1 MTGKAT
7 LIVCLLLLVQ
17 LTGCTAIHRSIA
29 KGELDVQ
36 TRMSQT
42 IYLDP
47 VEPELRTVFLDFRS
61 TAAEFQQ
68 PLDAAVAEFLQQRG
82 YQLTQSPAKA
92 HYWLQVNVRTVLKQ
106 APEKVLAKAE
116 FGMSHEEIEQLLNPA
131 LLAMP
136 AFIPE
141 EVEPEP
147 SKNRS
152 SSRSTRSSQSNVYVG
167 YSDGVNVDSR
177 DLRNLLIAA
186 AVIAGTE
193 YAGRQL
199 VKDVYY
205 TMVTDLQVAERIA
218 ADSDEWVLEYSQH
231 LLLQGDSG
239 SSDTLW
245 ERATDR
251 RKYQAR
257 VISFANQANLKWE
270 DAEPGLQ
277 SGLIRSLAGIF

>member
-1 MTGKAT
+1 MHQAVVS
-7 LIVCLLLLVQ
+7 LCLLLLTLQ

-29 KGELDVQ
+29 KGDLDVQ

-47 VEPELRTVFLDFRS
+47 VEPELRTVFLDVRS

-68 PLDAAVAEFLQQRG
+68 PLDQAVIDFLQQRG
-82 YQLTQSPAKA
+82 YQVTNSPAQA
-92 HYWLQVNVRTVLKQ
+92 QFWLQVNVRTVLKQ
-106 APEKVLAKAE
+106 APEQVLAQAE
-116 FGMSHEEIEQLLNPA
+116 FGMSEAEIEQLMNPSLLALPA
-131 LLAMP
+131 LLPEDATEQP
-136 AFIPE
+136 AQQ
-141 EVEPEP
+141 
-147 SKNRS
+147 RR
-152 SSRSTRSSQSNVYVG
+152 SSRSSGSNVYVG
-167 YSDGVNVDSR
+167 YADSVDVSSR
-177 DLRNLLIAA
+177 DLRNAAIALA
-186 AVIAGTE
+186 IIAGTE

-239 SSDTLW
+239 STDTLW

>member
-1 MTGKAT
+1 MHQAG
-7 LIVCLLLLVQ
+7 LSLCLLLLLLQ

-68 PLDAAVAEFLQQRG
+68 PLDQAVIDFLQQRG
-82 YQLTQSPAKA
+82 YQVTNSPAQA
-92 HYWLQVNVRTVLKQ
+92 QYWLQVNVRTVLKQ
-106 APEKVLAKAE
+106 APEKVLAQAE
-116 FGMSHEEIEQLLNPA
+116 FGMSEAEIEQLMNPA
-131 LLAMP
+131 LLALP
-136 AFIPE
+136 VLLPE
-141 EVEPEP
+141 DATAEP
-147 SKNRS
+147 SRQRRSNRS
-152 SSRSTRSSQSNVYVG
+152 SGSNVYVG
-167 YSDGVNVDSR
+167 YSDSVDVSSR
-177 DLRNLLIAA
+177 DLRNAAIALA
-186 AVIAGTE
+186 IIAGTE

-218 ADSDEWVLEYSQH
+218 ADSDELVLEYSQH

-239 SSDTLW
+239 STDTLW

-257 VISFANQANLKWE
+257 VISFANQANLRWE

>member
-1 MTGKAT
+1 MPRLT
-7 LIVCLLLLVQ
+7 LLLSMVLVLVQ
-17 LTGCTAIHRSIA
+17 LSGCTAIHRSIA
-29 KGELDVQ
+29 KGELDIQ

-68 PLDAAVAEFLQQRG
+68 PLDQAVIDFLQQRG
-82 YQLTQSPAKA
+82 YQITDSPAQA
-92 HYWLQVNVRTVLKQ
+92 QYWLQVNVRTVLKQ
-106 APEKVLAKAE
+106 APEKVLAQAE
-116 FGMSHEEIEQLLNPA
+116 FGMSDVEIEQLMNPA

-136 AFIPE
+136 TIMPPDEANDQPAT
-141 EVEPEP
+141 
-147 SKNRS
+147 SGQRSRS
-152 SSRSTRSSQSNVYVG
+152 SGGDVYLG
-167 YSDGVNVDSR
+167 YSDGTDIDSK
-177 DLRNLLIAA
+177 DLRRLLIAA
-186 AVIAGTE
+186 AIIAGTE

-199 VKDVYY
+199 VQDVYY
-205 TMVTDLQVAERIA
+205 TMVTDLQVAERLPEG
-218 ADSDEWVLEYSQH
+218 SEEMVLEQSQH
-231 LLLQGDSG
+231 WLQQGDSG
-239 SSDTLW
+239 GTDALW
-245 ERATDR
+245 QRATDR

>member
-1 MTGKAT
+1 MHQAVFS
-7 LIVCLLLLVQ
+7 LCLLLLTLQ

-61 TAAEFQQ
+61 TSAEFQQ
-68 PLDAAVAEFLQQRG
+68 PLDQAVIEFLQQRG
-82 YQLTQSPAKA
+82 YQVTQSPAQA
-92 HYWLQVNVRTVLKQ
+92 QYWLQVNVRTVLKQ
-106 APEKVLAKAE
+106 APEQVLAQAE
-116 FGMSHEEIEQLLNPA
+116 FGMSEAEIEQLMNPA
-131 LLAMP
+131 LLALP
-136 AFIPE
+136 ALLPE
-141 EVEPEP
+141 DVTEQPAQQ
-147 SKNRS
+147 RR
-152 SSRSTRSSQSNVYVG
+152 SSRSSGSNVYVG
-167 YSDGVNVDSR
+167 YADSVDVSSR
-177 DLRNLLIAA
+177 DLRNAAIALA
-186 AVIAGTE
+186 IIAGTE

-218 ADSDEWVLEYSQH
+218 ADSDELVLEYSQH

-239 SSDTLW
+239 STDTLW

>member
-1 MTGKAT
+1 MHQAVFSLCLFLLT
-7 LIVCLLLLVQ
+7 LQ

-61 TAAEFQQ
+61 TSAEFQQ
-68 PLDAAVAEFLQQRG
+68 PLDQAVIEFLQQRG
-82 YQLTQSPAKA
+82 YQITQSPAQA
-92 HYWLQVNVRTVLKQ
+92 QYWLQVNVRTVLKQ
-106 APEKVLAKAE
+106 APEQVLAQAE
-116 FGMSHEEIEQLLNPA
+116 FGMSEAEIEQLMNPA
-131 LLAMP
+131 LLALP
-136 AFIPE
+136 ALLPE
-141 EVEPEP
+141 DVTEQPAQQ
-147 SKNRS
+147 RR
-152 SSRSTRSSQSNVYVG
+152 SSRSSGSNVYVG
-167 YSDGVNVDSR
+167 YADSVDVSSR
-177 DLRNLLIAA
+177 DLRNAAIALA
-186 AVIAGTE
+186 IIAGTE

-218 ADSDEWVLEYSQH
+218 TDSDELVLEYSQH

-239 SSDTLW
+239 STDTLW

>member
-1 MTGKAT
+1 MHQAVVS
-7 LIVCLLLLVQ
+7 LCLLLLTLQ

-47 VEPELRTVFLDFRS
+47 VEPELRTVFLDVRS

-68 PLDAAVAEFLQQRG
+68 PLDQAVIDFLQQRG
-82 YQLTQSPAKA
+82 YQVTNSPAQA
-92 HYWLQVNVRTVLKQ
+92 QFWLQVNVRTVLKQ
-106 APEKVLAKAE
+106 APEQVLAQAE
-116 FGMSHEEIEQLLNPA
+116 FGMSEAEIEQLMNPSLLALPA
-131 LLAMP
+131 LLPEDATEQP
-136 AFIPE
+136 AQQ
-141 EVEPEP
+141 
-147 SKNRS
+147 RR
-152 SSRSTRSSQSNVYVG
+152 SSRSSGSNVYVG
-167 YSDGVNVDSR
+167 YADSVDVSSR
-177 DLRNLLIAA
+177 DLRNAAIALA
-186 AVIAGTE
+186 IIAGTE

-239 SSDTLW
+239 STDTLW

>member
-1 MTGKAT
+1 MQQAGIRFC
-7 LIVCLLLLVQ
+7 LLLLLVQ
-17 LTGCTAIHRSIA
+17 LAGCTAIHRSIA

-68 PLDAAVAEFLQQRG
+68 PLDRAVIEFLQQRG
-82 YQLTQSPAKA
+82 YQVTNSPSLAQ
-92 HYWLQVNVRTVLKQ
+92 YWLQVNVRTVLKQ
-106 APEKVLAKAE
+106 APEKVLAQAE
-116 FGMSHEEIEQLLNPA
+116 FGMSEAEIAQLMNPA
-131 LLAMP
+131 LLALP
-136 AFIPE
+136 VLLPE
-141 EVEPEP
+141 DATEEPVHT
-147 SKNRS
+147 RG
-152 SSRSTRSSQSNVYVG
+152 SSRSSGGGVYVG
-167 YSDGVNVDSR
+167 YADGVDVSSR
-177 DLRNLLIAA
+177 DLRNAAIALA
-186 AVIAGTE
+186 IIAGTE

-218 ADSDEWVLEYSQH
+218 ADSDELVLEYSQH

-239 SSDTLW
+239 STDTLW